1 MVRLVSWM
9 KWAGSGLRNF
19 TRYPAYSLLWT
30 CGNAQRTPPSSG
42 LFREALLKG
51 TTAFFRPAI
60 KAMRRRH
67 AANLPDLWFGNEEAV
82 AATRERNRLLELLAG
97 KIHFGA
103 GGTKPHKGALSPGC
117 AICQDGGWGCNFI
130 NRLCTRDCFFCKR
143 WHAPKTELDSET
155 EGHSFPDAKAH
166 VEFVRC
172 LGIRGVGFSGGE
184 PLLVPDRLLS
194 HLQAM
199 RKEFGNSIYLWMY
212 TNGDRVTPDLMKDL
226 QRAGL
231 NEIRLNLAARGY
243 DLAPLTVA
251 RAHIPTVTV
260 EIPVIPEDIEQLKPL
275 MMELQ
280 KVGVDFLNLHQLSI
294 EAQNWSFLL
303 DRPYRL
309 DCATG
314 LCVHESELCALRLL
328 LHACENGLHLPVNYC
343 SGIYKSRYQKRG
355 YRARRAMAACQPF
368 EELTQTGHLR
378 QLEVQSSRDAIAA
391 LAGRI
396 SADRVQ
402 NDRWK
407 IQSDGRSLVLH
418 SSLMSHVDWQVSRLS
433 VQYSEPALAL
443 RKKTRGVCK
452 TNLKPEHR
460 PVLRV
465 DDVSESVF
473 HSLRDRYLLAA
484 SSDVSSSIPP
494 GQLLLSRDASL
505 LSKLAVFEELESGLP
520 DVC

>member
-117 AICQDGGWGCNFI
+117 VICQDGGWGCNFI

-166 VEFVRC
+166 VEFARC

-260 EIPVIPEDIEQLKPL
+260 EIPVIPEDFEQLKPL

-294 EAQNWSFLL
+294 EAQNWRFLL

-402 NDRWK
+402 SDRWK